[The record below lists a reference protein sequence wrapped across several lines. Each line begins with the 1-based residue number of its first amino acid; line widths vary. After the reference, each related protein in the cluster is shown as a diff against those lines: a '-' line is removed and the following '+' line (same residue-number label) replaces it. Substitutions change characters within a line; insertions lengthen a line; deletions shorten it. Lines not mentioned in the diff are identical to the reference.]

1 MLGYVLVL
9 VGFVFF
15 CNGMTVLG
23 KTGGKEVGMLNG
35 AVAVLIL
42 IAAFTGAGLGPEGA
56 ASTTLVSVFA
66 LIYVIAF
73 GVFTLGHDAK
83 GLGWYCLFAT
93 IVFLWYGQY
102 FLGVGAMEL
111 GMFNIA
117 WAVLTLVAFLVLA
130 QGKNLG
136 TLLGYLFV
144 AEAFVT
150 LLIPG
155 MNFLLKG
162 TYF

>member
-1 MLGYVLVL
+1 
-9 VGFVFF
+9 
-15 CNGMTVLG
+15 MTVLG

-73 GVFTLGHDAK
+73 GVFTLGHDGK

-136 TLLGYLFV
+136 TLLGYLFYSRKFCNTFNSRH
-144 AEAFVT
+144 E
-150 LLIPG
+150 LPI
-155 MNFLLKG
+155 KG
-162 TYF
+162 TLY

>member
-42 IAAFTGAGLGPEGA
+42 IAAFTGAGFEGPNA
-56 ASTTLVSVFA
+56 ATTTLVSVFA

-162 TYF
+162 TLY

>member
-15 CNGMTVLG
+15 ANGMTLLG

-35 AVAVLIL
+35 GVAVLIL

-56 ASTTLVSVFA
+56 ASTTLISVFA

-73 GVFTLGHDAK
+73 GVFTLGHDGK

-93 IVFLWYGQY
+93 IVFLWYASY
-102 FLGVGAMEL
+102 FMGVGAMEL

-117 WAVLTLVAFLVLA
+117 WGALTLVAFLVLA
-130 QGKNLG
+130 QGKALG
-136 TLLGYLFV
+136 TLLAYMFI

-155 MNFLLKG
+155 MNLLLKG
-162 TYF
+162 TFF

>member
-1 MLGYVLVL
+1 
-9 VGFVFF
+9 
-15 CNGMTVLG
+15 MTVLG
-23 KTGGKEVGMLNG
+23 KTGAKEVGMLNG

-56 ASTTLVSVFA
+56 ASTTLISVFA

-73 GVFTLGHDAK
+73 GVFTLGHDGK

-93 IVFLWYGQY
+93 IVFLWYAQY

-117 WAVLTLVAFLVLA
+117 WAVLTLVAFMVLA
-130 QGKNLG
+130 QGKAGLG

-155 MNFLLKG
+155 MNLLLKG
-162 TYF
+162 TFF

>member
-1 MLGYVLVL
+1 
-9 VGFVFF
+9 
-15 CNGMTVLG
+15 
-23 KTGGKEVGMLNG
+23 
-35 AVAVLIL
+35 
-42 IAAFTGAGLGPEGA
+42 
-56 ASTTLVSVFA
+56 
-66 LIYVIAF
+66 
-73 GVFTLGHDAK
+73 
-83 GLGWYCLFAT
+83 
-93 IVFLWYGQY
+93 
-102 FLGVGAMEL
+102 MEL

-162 TYF
+162 TLY

>member
-1 MLGYVLVL
+1 M
-9 VGFVFF
+9 
-15 CNGMTVLG
+15 
-23 KTGGKEVGMLNG
+23 
-35 AVAVLIL
+35 
-42 IAAFTGAGLGPEGA
+42 
-56 ASTTLVSVFA
+56 S
-66 LIYVIAF
+66 
-73 GVFTLGHDAK
+73 
-83 GLGWYCLFAT
+83 FAT

-136 TLLGYLFV
+136 TLLGCYLLQKL
-144 AEAFVT
+144 FVT

-162 TYF
+162 TLY

>member
-1 MLGYVLVL
+1 
-9 VGFVFF
+9 
-15 CNGMTVLG
+15 
-23 KTGGKEVGMLNG
+23 MLNG

-73 GVFTLGHDAK
+73 GVFTLGHDGK

-117 WAVLTLVAFLVLA
+117 WAMEGFSPTEFFSVDFGLRLLRWPKKASAA
-130 QGKNLG
+130 QS
-136 TLLGYLFV
+136 
-144 AEAFVT
+144 
-150 LLIPG
+150 P
-155 MNFLLKG
+155 
-162 TYF
+162 